1 MSAFNISRDEFVNA
15 YFEKAMDIANQTIGK
30 QIKDNGP
37 INPRIDVEIAK
48 TDGAIHGLDKVYEKF
63 DVSKVKAGNTKPLES
78 LLWITVRNSVLNEL
92 GKQATAAGV
101 KIKTKMEAIDATGK
115 GYRFSEPM
123 EFEKHYY
130 ETRKEEKAETLK
142 KLDRFVRKLSVRD
155 QRIFELWKQDPKNYV
170 DNALVEFGWENTQ
183 KNRDAIYRFFCKA
196 KTAIKRMMTE
206 ANYTFRDGAIYSFKN
221 SNAADVIRLD
231 ANEVRRRRRAVYAEC
246 TKGIDYA
253 GICEMLYEEI
263 AK

>member
-1 MSAFNISRDEFVNA
+1 MSAFNVSRDEFVNA
-15 YFEKAMDIANQTIGK
+15 YFEKAMEIANQTIGK

-48 TDGAIHGLDKVYEKF
+48 MDGAVHGLDKVYEKF
-63 DVSKVKAGNTKPLES
+63 DVNKVRKGNEKPLES
-78 LLWITVRNSVLNEL
+78 LLRVAVHNAVLTEL
-92 GKQATAAGV
+92 GKQATDAGV
-101 KIKTKMEAIDATGK
+101 KFKTKMEAIDATKK
-115 GYRFSEPM
+115 GYRFSEQM
-123 EFEKHYY
+123 EYEKHYY

-142 KLDRFVRKLSVRD
+142 KLDKFVHKLSVRD

-170 DNALVEFGWENTQ
+170 DNALIEFGWENTQ
-183 KNRDAIYRFFCKA
+183 KNRDALNRFFCRA
-196 KTAIKRMMTE
+196 KIAIRKMMTE

-221 SNAADVIRLD
+221 SNAAAVVKLD